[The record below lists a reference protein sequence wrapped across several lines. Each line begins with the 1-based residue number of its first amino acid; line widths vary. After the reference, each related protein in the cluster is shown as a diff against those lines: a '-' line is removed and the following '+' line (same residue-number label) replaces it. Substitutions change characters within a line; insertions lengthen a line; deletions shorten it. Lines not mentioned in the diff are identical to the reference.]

1 MADKATK
8 TPKKK
13 KKQRTPE
20 EASIDP
26 AAQQML
32 AVADE
37 MGVGT
42 AFSRA
47 DAMSLCPI
55 GSVGMCCDICSM
67 GPCRITADGQTGVC
81 GATIDTIQARNFIR
95 SVAAGSA
102 AHSDHG
108 RDMAFTLKAVANG
121 EAEGYAIR
129 DIAKLHAVAALNDI
143 PVEDRSPEEIANDL
157 ADIYIA
163 QFGQQ
168 NGEIAP
174 VDRAPEKRQKLW
186 KEQGVIPRGVDREVV
201 EALHRTHM
209 GDDQDPTHILH
220 HAVRTALADGWG
232 GSMIATDISDI
243 LFGTPA
249 PLLGEANLG
258 VLSHDMVNVIVHGHE
273 PTLSQMVVAASQ
285 DPEIIEYAKNA
296 GAKGINLSGI
306 CCTANEILMRQGIPA
321 AGNFLQ
327 QELAILTGSVEAMVV
342 DVQCIMQGLVSL
354 AENFHTK
361 IITTSPKVKITGAKH
376 IEFDEHHA
384 LTIAKNILKE
394 SIDNYANRGDV
405 NIPDYKNALVP
416 GFSHEY
422 INYMLGG
429 SYRASFRPLNDAIM
443 SGRIRGVAAIVGCTN
458 PRVQHDA
465 YHVSITEELLKQ
477 DVLVVET
484 GCSAIANAKLG
495 FLLGDAGIERVGPG
509 LREVCETV
517 GIPPVLHMGSCGAG
531 ARHRARVDEREGAL
545 HRHLLRR
552 FRRVRDDGR
561 LQPGRGQGRQGP
573 REHPGVRLHEL
584 RLGGDLRR
592 QAGVREGPAGDD
604 PARARSHRQETRRA
618 RAARV
623 RPVPV
628 WKEWRRPT
636 PRDRGAPL
644 RRTPGRPLR
653 PGRSE
658 LGKARNVPLH
668 SDTGNPRRQ
677 CPGLGSRGDVEPG
690 LGGEGGGDLGIV
702 PEHGVPPAVDP
713 RHDRC
718 GSRNARPAAGDHE
731 TRPQAAAPDT
741 LREAVDAVS
750 R

>member
-1 MADKATK
+1 MADEEIK

-13 KKQRTPE
+13 LRTPE

-32 AVADE
+32 KLADE
-37 MGVGT
+37 LGLST

-47 DAMSLCPI
+47 DLMSACPI
-55 GSVGMCCDICSM
+55 GSAGLCCDLCGM
-67 GPCRITADGQTGVC
+67 GPCRMTKDGMTGVC
-81 GATIDTIQARNFIR
+81 GATVDTIQARNFIR
-95 SVAAGSA
+95 AVAAGSA

-129 DIAKLHAVAALNDI
+129 DVAKLHNVAALYDI
-143 PVEDRSPEEIANDL
+143 PIENRTPEEIANDL
-157 ADIYIA
+157 ADLYIA

-168 NGEIAP
+168 RGAIVPAQ
-174 VDRAPEKRQKLW
+174 RAPEKRKKLW
-186 KEQGVIPRGVDREVV
+186 QEQGVIPRGVDREVV

-209 GDDQDPTHILH
+209 GDDQEPTHILH

-232 GSMIATDISDI
+232 GSMIATDVSDI

-258 VLSHDMVNVIVHGHE
+258 VLKHDMVNVIVHGHE

-285 DPEIIEYAKNA
+285 DPEIIAYAKAA
-296 GAKGINLSGI
+296 GANGINLSGI

-342 DVQCIMQGLVSL
+342 DVQCIMQGLVALSQ
-354 AENFHTK
+354 NFHTQ
-361 IITTSPKVKITGAKH
+361 IITTSPKVRIKGATH
-376 IEFDEHHA
+376 IEFDERHA
-384 LTIAKNILKE
+384 LTIAKDILKQA
-394 SIDNYANRGDV
+394 IDNYVNRGEV
-405 NIPDYKNALVP
+405 HIPSFKSSLIP

-465 YHVSITEELLKQ
+465 YHGTLTGALIRQ

-495 FLLGDAGIERVGPG
+495 FLLGETGIDQVGPG

-517 GIPPVLHMGSCGAG
+517 GIPPVLHMGSCVDNTRILTVLTQMVEEGGLGDDIDAVPAVGIAPEWMSEKALSIATYCAASGAYVIMG
-531 ARHRARVDEREGAL
+531 GSNPVEGKGDKIPDSTLVSEFMRSGWEELYGGKLEFVREPEEM
-545 HRHLLRR
+545 LRR
-552 FRRVRDDGR
+552 T
-561 LQPGRGQGRQGP
+561 L
-573 REHPGVRLHEL
+573 EHIDKKRAALGLPAYDPARFGKSGDARLHEIEAL
-584 RLGGDLRR
+584 PFEER
-592 QAGVREGPAGDD
+592 QAAVYG
-604 PARARSHRQETRRA
+604 RRA
-618 RAARV
+618 
-623 RPVPV
+623 
-628 WKEWRRPT
+628 
-636 PRDRGAPL
+636 
-644 RRTPGRPLR
+644 
-653 PGRSE
+653 
-658 LGKARNVPLH
+658 
-668 SDTGNPRRQ
+668 
-677 CPGLGSRGDVEPG
+677 
-690 LGGEGGGDLGIV
+690 
-702 PEHGVPPAVDP
+702 
-713 RHDRC
+713 
-718 GSRNARPAAGDHE
+718 AG
-731 TRPQAAAPDT
+731 
-741 LREAVDAVS
+741 
-750 R
+750 